1 MKKLR
6 KIIILLAIVIF
17 ISSCEKKEHRYVDTT
32 KSYTMTDT
40 YSNQWYSISYPLN
53 WITEEVN
60 NQSMDVAIGKKNGDI
75 VLSILHIPTDYSLP
89 EINNMGNEDLRKAGA
104 RILSNKKKVIN
115 GRSCYVTEI
124 YLYQKQV
131 SYTFKENGMMY
142 NIRFTSPNNWM
153 DNNKEEI
160 NKIIQSFKIK

>member
-104 RILSNKKKVIN
+104 RILSNKK
-115 GRSCYVTEI
+115 R
-124 YLYQKQV
+124 L
-131 SYTFKENGMMY
+131 
-142 NIRFTSPNNWM
+142 
-153 DNNKEEI
+153 
-160 NKIIQSFKIK
+160 